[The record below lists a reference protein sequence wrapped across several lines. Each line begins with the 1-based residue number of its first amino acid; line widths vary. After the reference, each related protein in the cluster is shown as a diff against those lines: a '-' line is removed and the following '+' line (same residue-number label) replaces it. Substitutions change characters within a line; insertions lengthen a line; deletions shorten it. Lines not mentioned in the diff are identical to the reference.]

1 MNLVSKLNGKK
12 VLTKDTIEVGEVSD
26 AVMDDDWRIT
36 YLHVALNK
44 EATHKLGH
52 IKPLRGHVTLC
63 LPVHIIGENSAILK
77 LKKTIEELKVL
88 PECKIN

>member
-1 MNLVSKLNGKK
+1 MTIVSKMNGKK
-12 VLTKDTIEVGEVSD
+12 VITKDDINVGEVSG

-52 IKPLRGHVTLC
+52 ITPLSGHVTLC
-63 LPVHIIGENSAILK
+63 LPVHIVKENSAVLK
-77 LKKTIEELKVL
+77 LSKTIEELKVL
-88 PECKIN
+88 PECKTS